1 MLQTH
6 YFTIFLIEK
15 TKKKNNFSM
24 SQQLEERTLISL
36 AFVKGFSLGEFICIK
51 EILLKLTERVWKI
64 GGRFYHWDYG
74 RICSEAQ
81 DSFNDFR
88 KRKKISLLQKVFN
101 SIPDYKVQRQNE
113 SLQNMKVFNSIPD
126 YIVQRKNQSLQNM
139 KRIWHE
145 KYFIWL
151 FF

>member
-1 MLQTH
+1 
-6 YFTIFLIEK
+6 
-15 TKKKNNFSM
+15 M
-24 SQQLEERTLISL
+24 S
-36 AFVKGFSLGEFICIK
+36 
-51 EILLKLTERVWKI
+51 KI

-139 KRIWHE
+139 KRI
-145 KYFIWL
+145 
-151 FF
+151 